1 MTQTPEEKSA
11 ASERA
16 RLMLYYRLTPEQVIA
31 IEEWQRGH
39 GLSMVM
45 GHSTMSTGTDHDH
58 KTGLIRGRLDFRLNK
73 AIGLVEAFTSKLT
86 IRDYE
91 ELGARDQEAATA
103 EVLSLLARYMTLTP
117 AMQAVGPVYGL
128 IGKAKRKRKMVYGS
142 ADGPLKAIITKKRK
156 KAKINNCG
164 MCTTKGCK
172 GGCYDY

>member
-1 MTQTPEEKSA
+1 MTQTPEEKAA

-91 ELGARDQEAATA
+91 ELGARDQEEATA

-128 IGKAKRKRKMVYGS
+128 IGKAKRKKTMIYGS
-142 ADGPLKAIITKKRK
+142 PDGPLPPVK
-156 KAKINNCG
+156 KAK
-164 MCTTKGCK
+164 KVK
-172 GGCYDY
+172 K